1 MTIVVSIV
9 SISFSLLLIAIAA
22 NADMFQSTTAEGT
35 VLYTNVPASGSKVIV
50 REKEPERKSAVKTA
64 KNKGTAGGE
73 YRNIVEEKAK
83 KHNVDPKLVKA
94 VIKAESNWNPRAV
107 SNKGAVGMMQLMP
120 KTANDLG
127 VGNRF
132 NPEENIE
139 GGVKYLR
146 YLIDKFNG
154 NLTLALAAYN
164 AGPAR
169 VEKTGG
175 VPSIPETVDYVNR
188 VMNEYSGTGWSAGIS
203 GGTKIRMVV
212 LRDGTVLFT
221 NALNSGHSYLT
232 N

>member
-1 MTIVVSIV
+1 MNVILVSLA
-9 SISFSLLLIAIAA
+9 FLLISL
-22 NADMFQSTTAEGT
+22 NVSADMYQTTTEEGT
-35 VLYTNVPASGSKVIV
+35 VLYTNIPASGSKVV
-50 REKEPERKSAVKTA
+50 VKEKMVATKSDGKFA
-64 KNKGTAGGE
+64 KKKNTAGRE
-73 YRNIVEEKAK
+73 FHNIAEEKAK

-94 VIKAESNWNPRAV
+94 VIKAESNWNPQAV
-107 SNKGAVGMMQLMP
+107 SHKGAVGMMQLMP

-127 VGNRF
+127 VGNRY

-169 VEKTGG
+169 VEKDNR
-175 VPSIPETVDYVNR
+175 VPSIPETVNYVKR
-188 VMNEYSGTGWSAGIS
+188 VMNDYSGGTGWLSNGS
-203 GGTKIRMVV
+203 GSDRIRMVV
-212 LRDGTVLFT
+212 LADGTVLFT
-221 NALNSGHSYLT
+221 NAYATGHSYLT